1 MKDQA
6 VPLSHV
12 LHLLPPSSGVRLEA
26 LQLRGVEVECVTH
39 SGDHGPSNYLVGRAR
54 GRSVRTSGHP
64 WIAPAL
70 VQEFVTL
77 AEDLVN

>member
-1 MKDQA
+1 MKDEA

-26 LQLRGVEVECVTH
+26 LQLRGIEVQCLTH
-39 SGDHGPSNYLVGRAR
+39 SGAHGPVNYLVGRVG
-54 GRSVRTSGHP
+54 GRTIRTSLHP

-77 AEDLVN
+77 AEALMN